1 MFRITD
7 PLSIELSRYYDDS
20 YEPPAYDETAGPFP
34 VSPGVD
40 ADLVPP
46 F

>member
-7 PLSIELSRYYDDS
+7 PLSIELSAYTNDS
-20 YEPPAYDETAGPFP
+20 YEPPAYDENAGPFP
-34 VSPGVD
+34 ASPGAD
-40 ADLVPP
+40 ADLIPP